1 MIALDRRGVLA
12 GLAGGLLPAR
22 PASAAPTLRAALD
35 TAAAAD
41 PAAALALLSRYDAT
55 RLTEPERCDLITARA
70 GLTIDAAIHRLYP
83 GPRRGRSPYRVTA
96 TTGAW
101 KSLTPDADRIDT
113 ETAALRT
120 DARHGLLPPRD
131 TLIQARTA
139 IANAAAKAPA
149 PIAAAMSHQIAAL
162 AELTPQA
169 PTAPGLTHLPQG
181 RRLYTL
187 LIQRPLGPCPAP
199 DAIERRLLA
208 ELRHLHA
215 RARTR
220 FAEIGMA
227 TGTIADRYA
236 RLWRDPR
243 WLYPDDDRGRAQAI
257 DAMNQTLAQLDAT
270 LPATYGP
277 VPAWC
282 RNVAARPMSAED
294 IAAGRSGYRIVP
306 TPTRT
311 GAYIV
316 DLRDLRRRPAWSLPG
331 VVSHELLP
339 GHMLQLGLEEVAP
352 PHPLRLDY
360 AAAFVEGWGI
370 HAEEQA
376 AADGCFAD
384 PRVDLGHLHWL
395 IFRVARALV
404 DLGIH
409 WQGWSIGHARH
420 LWAAWQGEPV
430 YFASFDSELARIP
443 LEPGSRVAECL
454 AWLAIR
460 DDIRRVPRHD
470 LAARHHRLLARGRM
484 RIEAPIYRG

>member
-1 MIALDRRGVLA
+1 MIAPDRRGVLA
-12 GLAGGLLPAR
+12 GLASGLLPAR
-22 PASAAPTLRAALD
+22 PASAATPLRAALD
-35 TAAAAD
+35 AAATAD
-41 PAAALALLSRYDAT
+41 PAAALALLSHYDAT
-55 RLTEPERCDLITARA
+55 RLTEPERCDLITTRA
-70 GLTIDAAIHRLYP
+70 GLTIDAAIARLYP

-101 KSLTPDADRIDT
+101 KAATPDADRIDA

-120 DARHGLLPPRD
+120 DASHGLLPPRD
-131 TLIQARTA
+131 TLTQSRTA
-139 IANAAAKAPA
+139 IINAAANAPA
-149 PIAAAMSHQIAAL
+149 PIAAAMARQIAAL

-169 PTAPGLTHLPQG
+169 PAAPGLTHLPQG
-181 RRLYTL
+181 RRLYPL

-208 ELRHLHA
+208 ILRHLHA
-215 RARTR
+215 RAQTR
-220 FAEIGMA
+220 FAEIGM
-227 TGTIADRYA
+227 TSGTIADRYA
-236 RLWRDPR
+236 RLWHDPR

-257 DAMNQTLAQLDAT
+257 DAMNQTLTHLDAT

-294 IAAGRSGYRIVP
+294 IAAGRNGYRIVP
-306 TPTRT
+306 TPTRP

-316 DLRDLRRRPAWSLPG
+316 DLRDIRRRPAWSLPS
-331 VVSHELLP
+331 VVAHELLP
-339 GHMLQLGLEEVAP
+339 GHMLQLGLEEITP
-352 PHPLRLDY
+352 PHPLRLEY

-370 HAEEQA
+370 HAEQQTA
-376 AADGCFAD
+376 KAGAFTD

-409 WQGWSIGHARH
+409 WHGWSIAQARQA
-420 LWAAWQGEPV
+420 WTAWQGEPV
-430 YFASFDSELARIP
+430 YFAAFESELARIP

-460 DDIRRVPRHD
+460 DAIRDTPRHD
-470 LAARHHRLLARGRM
+470 RPARHHHLLTQGRM
-484 RIEAPIYRG
+484 RTDELIYRR